1 MLDCSNIQT
10 TGRLNCN
17 QKLRILVDLTGN
29 DCFLLVSTRHGSCLG
44 DSTLTGTD
52 IVLFDQAVGI
62 SANLF
67 AFQKAQFIGEL
78 WFEISLKD
86 NVVFQGIIK
95 YQAML
100 VTVFRDMAH
109 AGGKALTDWHVSNVF
124 SIHSDS
130 AALQWLQAG
139 KSINK
144 FGLAISVDSGDT
156 YDLTSVDLK
165 RNAVDCVIL
174 MMLGSNHHIL
184 DIQNNFTGLCFFFLY
199 NEVYVSSNHHGGKFL
214 RVGIPDVYGS
224 DAFSLTKNGT
234 AVCNLHDLTKL
245 VGNEQNAFAL
255 GCQIFHDLHKLLD
268 FLRSKYC
275 GRLIK
280 DQDLVVT
287 VKHFQDLGSLLHTY
301 CGILDNG
308 IRIYRKTIFFG
319 KGHNLFTRA
328 LFLKE
333 TVFCGLNTKDNVI
346 QNAEAFY

>member
-1 MLDCSNIQT
+1 
-10 TGRLNCN
+10 
-17 QKLRILVDLTGN
+17 
-29 DCFLLVSTRHGSCLG
+29 
-44 DSTLTGTD
+44 
-52 IVLFDQAVGI
+52 
-62 SANLF
+62 
-67 AFQKAQFIGEL
+67 
-78 WFEISLKD
+78 
-86 NVVFQGIIK
+86 
-95 YQAML
+95 
-100 VTVFRDMAH
+100 MAH
-109 AGGKALTDWHVSNVF
+109 TGGKTLTDWHVSNVF
-124 SIHSDS
+124 SIHSDG
-130 AALQWLQAG
+130 AALQWLQTG
-139 KSINK
+139 KPIDK
-144 FGLAISVDSGDT
+144 FSLAISVDSGDT
-156 YDLTSVDLK
+156 YDLTSVNLK
-165 RNAVDCVIL
+165 GNAVDCVIL

-199 NEVYVSSNHHGGKFL
+199 NEVYVSSNHHGGKLL

-333 TVFCGLNTKDNVI
+333 TVFCGLNAKDNII
-346 QNAEAFY
+346 QNTEAFYQFEMLMYHSNAQVICIVWIFDFNFLSIFVDLALFRLIQTKQNAHQSGFTCSIFAKQSVDLTFF

>member
-1 MLDCSNIQT
+1 M
-10 TGRLNCN
+10 
-17 QKLRILVDLTGN
+17 
-29 DCFLLVSTRHGSCLG
+29 F
-44 DSTLTGTD
+44 
-52 IVLFDQAVGI
+52 
-62 SANLF
+62 
-67 AFQKAQFIGEL
+67 
-78 WFEISLKD
+78 
-86 NVVFQGIIK
+86 
-95 YQAML
+95 

-124 SIHSDS
+124 SIHSNG
-130 AALQWLQAG
+130 AALQWLQTG
-139 KSINK
+139 KSVNK

-165 RNAVDCVIL
+165 GNTINCIIL
-174 MMLGSNHHIL
+174 MTFGTHHHIF
-184 DIQNNFTGLCFFFLY
+184 DIQNNFTWLCFFFLY
-199 NEVYVSSNHHGGKFL
+199 NKVYISSYHHGRKLL
-214 RVGIPDVYGS
+214 RICILNVYCS
-224 DAFSLTKNGT
+224 NVFSLSKNGT

-245 VGNEQNAFAL
+245 VGNEQNALSF

-287 VKHFQDLGSLLHTY
+287 VKHFQNLGSLLHTY

-319 KGHNLFTRA
+319 KGHNLFTCA

-333 TVFCGLNTKDNVI
+333 TVFCSLNAKDNII
-346 QNAEAFY
+346 QNTEAFYQFEMLMYHSNAQVICIVWIFDLNFLSIFVDLALFRLIQTEQNAHQSGFTCSIFAKQSVDLTFF

>member
-1 MLDCSNIQT
+1 
-10 TGRLNCN
+10 
-17 QKLRILVDLTGN
+17 
-29 DCFLLVSTRHGSCLG
+29 
-44 DSTLTGTD
+44 
-52 IVLFDQAVGI
+52 
-62 SANLF
+62 
-67 AFQKAQFIGEL
+67 
-78 WFEISLKD
+78 
-86 NVVFQGIIK
+86 
-95 YQAML
+95 
-100 VTVFRDMAH
+100 MAH
-109 AGGKALTDWHVSNVF
+109 AGGKTLTDWHVSNVF

-156 YDLTSVDLK
+156 DDLTSVNLK
-165 RNAVDCVIL
+165 GNAVDCVIL

-199 NEVYVSSNHHGGKFL
+199 NEVYVSSNHHGRKLL
-214 RVGIPDVYGS
+214 RVGISDVYSS

-245 VGNEQNAFAL
+245 VGNEQNAFTL

-333 TVFCGLNTKDNVI
+333 TVFCGLNTKDNII
-346 QNAEAFY
+346 QNTEAFYQFEMLMYHSNAQVICIVWIFDFNFLSIFVDLALFRLIQTKQNAHQSGFTCSIFAKQSVDLTFF